1 MSESLS
7 GKRILVTGAGSG
19 IGRATAKALAEAGAR
34 VMASDIDA
42 TAAAETAEIIG
53 GKGAWIQ
60 QDVTSEETW
69 INAITETEKTLE
81 GMDGLIANAG
91 IAITGRIETFSLED
105 WRRQQA
111 INVDGVFLGVK
122 HSIPALRRAGGGSIA
137 ILSSIAGLRGNSVGL
152 AAYSATKGAVRLF
165 SKCAALECA
174 RGGDNIR
181 VNSVHPGIIDTPIWE
196 KMGMTGTG
204 HTLPSERAAALAPMG
219 RSGDASEI
227 ADSIVF
233 LMSDASRYMT
243 GAELVIDG
251 GVTA

>member
-19 IGRATAKALAEAGAR
+19 IGRATAKALAAAGAQ
-34 VMASDIDA
+34 VMASDLIADD
-42 TAAAETAEIIG
+42 AAETASMLN
-53 GKGAWIQ
+53 GKGASLQ
-60 QDVTSEETW
+60 LDVTSEEAW
-69 INAITETEKTLE
+69 ISAVQQTEDALGGME
-81 GMDGLIANAG
+81 GLVSNAG
-91 IAITGRIETFSLED
+91 IALTGPIETFTLED
-105 WRRQQA
+105 WRKQQA
-111 INVDGVFLGVK
+111 INVDGVFLSVK

-152 AAYSATKGAVRLF
+152 GAYSATKGAVRLF

-204 HTLPSERAAALAPMG
+204 NVPPAERAAALAPMG
-219 RSGDASEI
+219 RSGDPSEI
-227 ADSIVF
+227 ADGIVF
-233 LMSDASRYMT
+233 LMSDTSRYMT